1 MSAVFHVVRHQPGI
15 PPNTGNV
22 IRTTAVAGATLHLVE
37 PLGFV
42 LDDAHLRRAGLDYH
56 DLTHVL
62 VHPEFEALMAAL
74 TDPPPNLPGH
84 RPTGRVF
91 AFTGRATTH
100 HTAVPYRPGDA
111 LLLGTEPTG
120 LPDEVLADPR
130 LTALVRI
137 PMVPG
142 ARSLNLSNAAAIALY
157 EAWRQHDFAGGA

>member
-1 MSAVFHVVRHQPGI
+1 MSRVFHVVLHQPVI

-62 VHPEFEALMAAL
+62 VHPTFEALLATLA
-74 TDPPPNLPGH
+74 DPPADLPGA
-84 RPTGRVF
+84 RPTGRIF
-91 AFTGRATTH
+91 AFTGRAATG
-100 HTAVPYRPGDA
+100 HTEVAYAPGDA

-120 LPDEVLADPR
+120 LPEQVLADPR
-130 LTALVRI
+130 LSALVRI

-157 EAWRQHDFAGGA
+157 EAWRQRGFADGE